1 MHLIYCAKCA
11 TICGM
16 AINPQ
21 TTVRKVVSLPRV
33 QAEQIEDFWH
43 RERLK
48 SESEAIRRLI
58 ELGLRAAEQ
67 QAPQPAPAG
76 Q

>member
-1 MHLIYCAKCA
+1 MHLIYRAKCV

-58 ELGLRAAEQ
+58 ELGLEAAERPKPER
-67 QAPQPAPAG
+67 AKS
-76 Q
+76 